1 MKITPFTRNLLLGL
15 IIMYYSQGAL
25 FESGTLLT
33 QAALLLI
40 LSISGVYLLKVLLL
54 KKIPPLVKAW
64 TALILI
70 NVISFFIT
78 GEFLSNKTHIDYL
91 KAILVILLP
100 FYPFYYF
107 ALKGELKI
115 KHFVIFFAF
124 MLPIAILQFNFAN
137 VEMLIRSTSGDIV
150 NNTAYLFVGLIPF
163 VFIIKKRL
171 YAYLSIAVIS
181 YFIIL
186 SAKRGAL
193 VVGVLGLVMYAYYQ
207 IRTIPKKNKLRVYAL
222 VFVGFIALGF
232 FTLKSYSQN
241 IFLQTRVQQAET
253 GIWSGRENIYVNIFT
268 EWLNSDSIIQFI
280 FGYGFMGSMKISGTG
295 NVAHNDWLEL
305 LANNGIIGILI
316 YLVLFYYGFKSCFNP
331 YWDRNKQLVLL
342 TIMLIW
348 FVTTLFSMGF
358 TSTSFTGMFLMVAY
372 LIGIKSGKL
381 I

>member
-1 MKITPFTRNLLLGL
+1 
-15 IIMYYSQGAL
+15 
-25 FESGTLLT
+25 
-33 QAALLLI
+33 
-40 LSISGVYLLKVLLL
+40 
-54 KKIPPLVKAW
+54 
-64 TALILI
+64 
-70 NVISFFIT
+70 
-78 GEFLSNKTHIDYL
+78 
-91 KAILVILLP
+91 
-100 FYPFYYF
+100 
-107 ALKGELKI
+107 
-115 KHFVIFFAF
+115 
-124 MLPIAILQFNFAN
+124 
-137 VEMLIRSTSGDIV
+137 
-150 NNTAYLFVGLIPF
+150 
-163 VFIIKKRL
+163 
-171 YAYLSIAVIS
+171 
-181 YFIIL
+181 
-186 SAKRGAL
+186 
-193 VVGVLGLVMYAYYQ
+193 MYAYYQ

-348 FVTTLFSMGF
+348 FATTLFSMGF
-358 TSTSFTGMFLMVAY
+358 TSSSFTGMFLMIAY
-372 LIGIKSGKL
+372 LIGDKTGKL
-381 I
+381 S

>member
-1 MKITPFTRNLLLGL
+1 
-15 IIMYYSQGAL
+15 MYYSQGAL
-25 FESGTLLT
+25 FESGTLFT
-33 QAALLLI
+33 QTVLLLI
-40 LSISGVYLLKVLLL
+40 LGISSVFFVKVLLL
-54 KKIPPLVKAW
+54 SKIPPLVKAW
-64 TALILI
+64 TALVLI
-70 NVISFFIT
+70 NVLSFLFT
-78 GEFLSNKTHIDYL
+78 GEFLSNKQHINYL
-91 KAILVILLP
+91 KAILLVLLP
-100 FYPFYYF
+100 FYPFYYL
-107 ALKGELKI
+107 ALKGHLKT
-115 KHFVIFFAF
+115 KHFTVFFLL
-124 MLPIAILQFNFAN
+124 MLPISIMQFNLEN
-137 VEMLIRSTSGDIV
+137 VEMLITSKSGDVV
-150 NNTAYLFVGLIPF
+150 NNSAYLFVGLIPF
-163 VFIIKKRL
+163 VFLLKKRI
-171 YAYLSIAVIS
+171 YAILSLAIIS

-348 FVTTLFSMGF
+348 FATTLFSMGF
-358 TSTSFTGMFLMVAY
+358 TSSSFTGMFLMIAY
-372 LIGIKSGKL
+372 LIGDKTGKL
-381 I
+381 S